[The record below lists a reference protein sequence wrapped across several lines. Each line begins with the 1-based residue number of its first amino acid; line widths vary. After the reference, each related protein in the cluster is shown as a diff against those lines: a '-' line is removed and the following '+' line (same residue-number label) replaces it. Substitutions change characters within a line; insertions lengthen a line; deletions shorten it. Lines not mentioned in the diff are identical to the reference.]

1 MSDVILKGR
10 GVTKKFGGLVAV
22 NSVDFDVY
30 EGEIFGIIGPNGAG
44 KTTLMNLI
52 VGLLPLSEGEIYFRN
67 VKISGKK
74 PFYISRLGIARTF
87 QIVKP
92 FKGMTVL
99 ENIMVGA
106 FFGHGNYTNY
116 KEARQRAEEIAEL
129 VGLWEKRDELVDHL
143 NLAQLKR
150 IELARAL
157 ALEPEVLLLD
167 EVMAG
172 LNPTEMGK
180 IMNLVRDINGKGV
193 TVIMIEHIMKAVMGL
208 SKRIMVLHF
217 GTKIAEGTPE
227 EISQNENVIKAYLG
241 ERYSKRR
248 KTA

>member
-1 MSDVILKGR
+1 MSSVILKGR

-22 NSVDFDVY
+22 NSVDFDIY

-52 VGLLPLSEGEIYFRN
+52 VGLLPLTDGEIYFKS

-74 PFYISRLGIARTF
+74 PYSIARLGIARTF

-92 FKGMTVL
+92 FKGMTVI

-106 FFGHGNYTNY
+106 FFGHGNYTSY
-116 KEARQRAEEIAEL
+116 REARERAEEIAKL
-129 VGLWEKRDELVDHL
+129 VGLYEKREELVDHL

-172 LNPTEMGK
+172 LNPAEMEK
-180 IMNLVRDINGKGV
+180 IMNLVREINAKGV

-208 SKRIMVLHF
+208 SRRMMVLHF

-227 EISQNENVIKAYLG
+227 EISQNEEVIKAYLG
-241 ERYSKRR
+241 ERYGKRR
-248 KTA
+248 KSA

>member
-1 MSDVILKGR
+1 MSEVILKGR

-52 VGLLPLSEGEIYFRN
+52 VGLLPLSDGEIYFRN
-67 VKISGKK
+67 VRISGKK
-74 PFYISRLGIARTF
+74 PYYIARLGIARTF

-106 FFGHGNYTNY
+106 FFGHGNYTSY
-116 KEARQRAEEIAEL
+116 KEAYERAEEIANL

-172 LNPTEMGK
+172 LNPTEMEK
-180 IMNLVRDINGKGV
+180 IMDLVRDINKKGV

-208 SKRIMVLHF
+208 SSRMMVLHF

-227 EISQNENVIKAYLG
+227 EISQNEDVIKAYLG

-248 KTA
+248 KSA